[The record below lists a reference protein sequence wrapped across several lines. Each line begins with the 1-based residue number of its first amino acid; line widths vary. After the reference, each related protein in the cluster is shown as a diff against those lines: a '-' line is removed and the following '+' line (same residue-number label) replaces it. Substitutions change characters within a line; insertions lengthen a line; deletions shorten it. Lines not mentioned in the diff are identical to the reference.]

1 MTLRKWL
8 FYSFIILCLFSI
20 FVDLKVGSP
29 IDYTTDELTLT
40 EDELKKVIVKKE
52 QLKFEVVSY
61 QITTGD
67 TFISI
72 MDQINEQ
79 SLDWNLEQY
88 ITDFKA
94 LNPKVNVRDLE
105 VDVSYLFPNYIN

>member
-8 FYSFIILCLFSI
+8 IYTFIILCLFSI
-20 FVDLKVGSP
+20 FMDLKVGSP
-29 IDYTTDELTLT
+29 IDYTTDELALT
-40 EDELKKVIVKKE
+40 NDKTRKVIVNKE

-61 QITTGD
+61 QITAGD

-88 ITDFKA
+88 INDFKA
-94 LNPKVNVRDLE
+94 LNPKVNVHELKE
-105 VDVSYLFPNYIN
+105 NGSYLFPHYIY